1 MNASLAILG
10 GTMAVILVAGV
21 IALGTAGE
29 YAAPGLL
36 MLGAA
41 AVGVGFGINLAA
53 KGIGKMAEGFAM
65 MFTAAKGVGPA
76 FTEIA
81 VGVFKLGAAMTVNSD
96 AMHDFADTLKIMGKS
111 GPGLAKVGEAFK
123 EINTVLS
130 GKKEDYEAILN
141 VVEKISNLNTSSGS
155 IFADLKDLLKNP
167 LKVKFDENA
176 KANFNINV
184 DSHIDSTKV
193 ASHNLIQQ
201 VAVGTAEMKYGKPR

>member
-1 MNASLAILG
+1 M
-10 GTMAVILVAGV
+10 
-21 IALGTAGE
+21 
-29 YAAPGLL
+29 
-36 MLGAA
+36 
-41 AVGVGFGINLAA
+41 
-53 KGIGKMAEGFAM
+53 
-65 MFTAAKGVGPA
+65 
-76 FTEIA
+76 
-81 VGVFKLGAAMTVNSD
+81 
-96 AMHDFADTLKIMGKS
+96 
-111 GPGLAKVGEAFK
+111 
-123 EINTVLS
+123 NTVFS